1 MTASLLRCTFQ
12 TADPTPPAV
21 ISTPPTVIE
30 ITPLAGAIDVEP
42 DTAVQVIF
50 DRPLLV
56 GGQAT
61 TFALEGPAG
70 PVASTLRWVPAD
82 ERPDPLV
89 EGRGMNTAGRSQ
101 AFVGLDL
108 RPRRALS
115 TPREW
120 ATSPS
125 RAMGTSTAGG
135 DDTLCL

>member
-1 MTASLLRCTFQ
+1 MDSWTFE
-12 TADPTPPAV
+12 TYDPTA
-21 ISTPPTVIE
+21 PTVIE
-30 ITPLAGAIDVEP
+30 TTPVAGAIDVEP
-42 DTAVQVIF
+42 DTVVQVIF

-61 TFALEGPAG
+61 TFALE
-70 PVASTLRWVPAD
+70 ASM
-82 ERPDPLV
+82 DP
-89 EGRGMNTAGRSQ
+89 GRRTPRGMNTAGRSQ

-135 DDTLCL
+135 DDTLRERRGWEPGAADGTGWEPAGLRRGAL